1 MSKYLQKKFALSEQ
15 GGKDLTKA
23 IVCCALTNISLM
35 FPMGILFLFM
45 ERLTGPLIGL
55 VPRTWESAGMWESA
69 WFCWR
74 LLASL
79 NICSTT
85 RRFSPPIRRAPI

>member
-55 VPRTWESAGMWESA
+55 VPPDLGIGGYVGISVV
-69 WFCWR
+69 
-74 LLASL
+74 LLAVIGFFEYL
-79 NICSTT
+79 
-85 RRFSPPIRRAPI
+85 